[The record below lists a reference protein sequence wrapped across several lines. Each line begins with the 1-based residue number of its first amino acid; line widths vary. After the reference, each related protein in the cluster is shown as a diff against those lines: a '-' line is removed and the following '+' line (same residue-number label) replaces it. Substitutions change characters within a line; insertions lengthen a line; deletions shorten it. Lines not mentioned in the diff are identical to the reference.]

1 MNTIIKD
8 PNLEPFF
15 ITKDKYCFSVME
27 MVQPTRKRNS
37 NDKTPLE
44 PYEKAVGHYT
54 SLGGALKVIARGRLN
69 DPQTTYKSVKEYLD
83 RLEELNE
90 EMKLLMKK
98 IGI

>member
-15 ITKDKYCFSVME
+15 ISRDKYCYSVME
-27 MVQPTRKRNS
+27 MVMPERKRNS
-37 NDKTPLE
+37 KDKTPLE

-54 SLGGALKVIARGRLN
+54 SLGTALKRIAKGQLD
-69 DPQTTYKSVKEYLD
+69 DPTQAYDSVKEYLD
-83 RLEELNE
+83 RLEELNLKME
-90 EMKLLMKK
+90 ELLNK